1 MDKDN
6 QLLKGILIGSTT
18 LAALSVISP
27 SIRKITTSTVKATCK
42 QQMKLLAG
50 IGVLSI
56 IANYISNLDDDIY
69 TIDDI

>member
-6 QLLKGILIGSTT
+6 QLLKGILIGSAT

-56 IANYISNLDDDIY
+56 ANYIANLDDDIY

>member
-27 SIRKITTSTVKATCK
+27 SIRKITTSTDKATCK

-56 IANYISNLDDDIY
+56 ANYISNLDDDIY

>member
-1 MDKDN
+1 MDKGN

-27 SIRKITTSTVKATCK
+27 SVRKVTTSTVKATCK

-50 IGVLSI
+50 IGILS
-56 IANYISNLDDDIY
+56 IANYVSNLDDDIY

>member
-56 IANYISNLDDDIY
+56 ANYISNLDDDIY

>member
-27 SIRKITTSTVKATCK
+27 SVRKITTSTIKATCK

-50 IGVLSI
+50 IGILS

>member
-6 QLLKGILIGSTT
+6 QLLKGILIGSAT

-56 IANYISNLDDDIY
+56 ANYISNLDDDIY

>member
-27 SIRKITTSTVKATCK
+27 SVRKITTSTVKATCK

-50 IGVLSI
+50 IGILS

>member
-27 SIRKITTSTVKATCK
+27 SVRKITTSTVKATCK

-56 IANYISNLDDDIY
+56 ANYISNLDDDIY

>member
-27 SIRKITTSTVKATCK
+27 SVRKVTTSTVKATCK

-50 IGVLSI
+50 IGILS